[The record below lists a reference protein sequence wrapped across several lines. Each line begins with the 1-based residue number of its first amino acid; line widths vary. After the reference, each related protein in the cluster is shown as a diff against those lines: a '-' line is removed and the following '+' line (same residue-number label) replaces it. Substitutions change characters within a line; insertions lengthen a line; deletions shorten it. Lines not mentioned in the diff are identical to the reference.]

1 MFFPFTKKWQ
11 ARIEKL
17 ATDLFCYFRSVE
29 RFSIN
34 QYITFIDNHL
44 MPNQS
49 SFNAKPISI

>member
-17 ATDLFCYFRSVE
+17 ATDLFATSDLSKGFR
-29 RFSIN
+29 
-34 QYITFIDNHL
+34 L

-49 SFNAKPISI
+49 AFNAKPISI